1 MASGVAVVSTAS
13 SVALDEPSR
22 SGLRLI
28 SVIITVLIVRE
39 KRTLLHNCARY
50 SYGWGMH
57 SVAHLQSFKSVAM
70 TGSVRSAAHHLG
82 LSPSAVSHHLKSLER
97 ETGLTLFTRRGRGLC
112 LTETGASILGEIE
125 AVLDSS
131 SRLRPRISE
140 LQESRVNRLS
150 IGYFASAGTR
160 WSPELVAYLENRYPD
175 TAVQLNLAEGPWRE
189 LSSDI
194 QLVISESQELRFPV
208 EVDSNLLVADP
219 YVVAVPDDHR
229 IASPDSIS
237 LAELEEPQWIDN
249 DIGDGPCRTILFDA
263 CARAGVRIHFKHE
276 AHSFPTA
283 LHMVSRGLGVT
294 ILPRLGIDP
303 RRRECESCHWR
314 IPLRRDTSTQSAIRG
329 IRNRSSSPMPSPPC
343 GISLSTTP
351 HRLLLTDDIALMA
364 SYGLLSTDGVIQMA
378 SHG

>member
-1 MASGVAVVSTAS
+1 MVSTAS
-13 SVALDEPSR
+13 SAALDEPSR

-82 LSPSAVSHHLKSLER
+82 LSPSAVSHHLKLLER

-131 SRLRPRISE
+131 SRLQQRISE

-160 WSPELVAYLENRYPD
+160 WLPELVAYLENRYPD

-229 IASPDSIS
+229 IASRDSIS
-237 LAELEEPQWIDN
+237 LAELEELQWIDN

-303 RRRECESCHWR
+303 LPPGVR
-314 IPLRRDTSTQSAIRG
+314 IVPLADPAPTRYIHAISDPGHPQQELIADAISALRDLAV
-329 IRNRSSSPMPSPPC
+329 ND
-343 GISLSTTP
+343 TP
-351 HRLLLTDDIALMA
+351 QTP
-364 SYGLLSTDGVIQMA
+364 